1 MAADP
6 RVARVE
12 YRERV
17 ARLEREAHAH
27 PTRYKL
33 RVFGLVVLGH
43 VFVWLWIG
51 LVLAIAIGVIWVQF
65 ASHRFFAVTLKLEF
79 LLLAA
84 AWVMLRALWV
94 KLEPPDGRELTR
106 AEAPQLF
113 TLVDACAKRLRAP
126 VPHRVLVDD
135 RFNASIAQTP
145 RWGVFGGWQNDLVL
159 GLPLMQSLGRDEFRA
174 VLAHE
179 FGHLSGSHGRF
190 GAWVYRVRLGWEL
203 IGHAFSENR
212 GSATILR
219 PFFRWY
225 LPRLDAATFAL
236 ARRQEYEA
244 DRAAADL
251 TSPAAI
257 GSALVRLEVLGRWL
271 NERFWPDTL
280 AMAREVKSPPA
291 RHALLPERLAAGV
304 NPTDAQR
311 WLSQSLAFRADPDDT
326 HPSLTERLAALGVE
340 PGAPPT
346 GPASDPAERLLGD
359 FAPKLRAEFDTGW
372 QNMMAE
378 PWTKHGE
385 ELRERV
391 ARLAELRA
399 RAEQAPLSEEEQW
412 ELIVGVRD
420 IEGDA
425 AAEPL
430 ATAYAAAHPDYPG
443 ARFVAGSILL
453 SLERGEGLHHLKA
466 AIELDP
472 LAIVPACDAAAPW
485 LRTRGRV
492 AEAEWWDDRRAERED
507 VLARAAEERQKI
519 SKDMVLA
526 PHDITREQLQP
537 LAGTIAD
544 VELIADA
551 WLVRREVEHAPE
563 MPAYVLVIRVAPQLL
578 GWTGQGRI
586 EKAVNVAAQ
595 LPLPEGTFIVAANGV
610 YAWLGGRVK
619 TMEEARVK

>member
-6 RVARVE
+6 RAARAA
-12 YRERV
+12 YRERIEK
-17 ARLEREAHAH
+17 LEREAREH
-27 PTRYKL
+27 PARYRL
-33 RVFGLVVLGH
+33 RVIGLVVMGH
-43 VFVWLWIG
+43 AFVWLWIG
-51 LVLAIAIGVIWVQF
+51 LVLAIAFGVIWVQF
-65 ASHRFFAVTLKLEF
+65 ASHRFIAVTLKLEF

-94 KLEPPDGRELTR
+94 KLDPPDGRELTR

-113 TLVDACAKRLRAP
+113 ALVDACAKRLRAP
-126 VPHRVLVDD
+126 VPHRVLMNDQ
-135 RFNASIAQTP
+135 FNASISQTP

-203 IGHAFSENR
+203 IGQAFSESR
-212 GSATILR
+212 GSVAMLR

-304 NPTDAQR
+304 KPTDAQR
-311 WLSQSLAFRADPDDT
+311 WLSQSLAFRADPHDT

-346 GPASDPAERLLGD
+346 GPAEDPAERLLGD
-359 FAPKLRAEFDTGW
+359 FAKTLREEFDIGW
-372 QNMMAE
+372 QNMIAE
-378 PWTKHGE
+378 AWTKHGE

-391 ARLAELRA
+391 AKITELRA
-399 RAEQAPLSEEEQW
+399 RAELEPLPEEQQW
-412 ELIVGVRD
+412 ELIGSVRD

-443 ARFVAGSILL
+443 ARFTAGAILL
-453 SLERGEGLHHLKA
+453 SLDRNEGLHHLEA
-466 AIELDP
+466 AMELDP
-472 LAIVPACDAAAPW
+472 LAIVPACDTAAPW

-492 AEAEWWDDRRAERED
+492 AEAEWWDDRRAERQE
-507 VLARAAEERQKI
+507 VLARAAEERQKVV
-519 SKDMVLA
+519 KDMVLA
-526 PHDITREQLQP
+526 PHDFTREQLHP
-537 LAGTIAD
+537 LASTIAD
-544 VELIADA
+544 VEPIADA
-551 WLVRREVEHAPE
+551 WLLRREVEHAPE
-563 MPAYVLVIRVAPQLL
+563 VPAYVLVIRVAPQFL
-578 GWTGQGRI
+578 GWSSQGRI
-586 EKAVNVAAQ
+586 EKAVNIAAQ
-595 LPLPEGTFIVAANGV
+595 LPLPDGAFVVSANGA
-610 YAWLGGRVK
+610 YGWLMGRMK
-619 TMEEARVK
+619 EMEAARVK